1 MFETKTFKILKT
13 PKDGLTF
20 LMLTLFIY
28 VTAPIFEWLTL
39 EDLLTSGKLP
49 PNADSI
55 GLEFAFF
62 LFAWILGIPI
72 VLAFIYWI
80 LWKYPAQVSLLG
92 FNSQRPFWSY
102 VWTLVFV
109 FLAFDSL
116 ALVFVN
122 LAENYFLGAL
132 QHLALVYLFLLFRTS
147 IVFRKGEI

>member
-28 VTAPIFEWLTL
+28 VTAPIFEWLAL

-132 QHLALVYLFLLFRTS
+132 QHLALVYLFLLFRAS